1 MCRTPRKLRAL
12 PVLPLLLIVACTQT
26 PRMDDTKE
34 TDYIRML
41 REEFFK
47 THPDGQY
54 NENIARGEVVKGM
67 DFLEVLASWG
77 NPNKREK
84 PTDNVEYWIYLEVDE
99 DSMDWVQ
106 YKFEFRKSVLSGWD
120 LARHVASGR
129 EVDSPSGSN
138 SQVLTKGS
146 STDIGSD
153 KKKK

>member
-1 MCRTPRKLRAL
+1 MLRAL
-12 PVLPLLLIVACTQT
+12 PLLPLLLIVACSQT
-26 PRMDDTKE
+26 PRMSDTKE

-54 NENIARGEVVKGM
+54 NEYIAKGEVVKGM

-99 DSMDWVQ
+99 ASMDWVQ
-106 YKFEFRKSVLSGWD
+106 YKFEFRKSALSDWE
-120 LARHVASGR
+120 LARHVATGR
-129 EVDSPSGSN
+129 EIDSPSGSN
-138 SQVLTKGS
+138 AQVLTKGG
-146 STDIGSD
+146 STDIGSE
-153 KKKK
+153 KKK

>member
-1 MCRTPRKLRAL
+1 MCRTPRMLRAL
-12 PVLPLLLIVACTQT
+12 PLLPLLLIVACSHT

-54 NENIARGEVVKGM
+54 NEYIARGEVVKGM

-84 PTDNVEYWIYLEVDE
+84 PTDNVEYWIYLDVDE

-106 YKFEFRKSVLSGWD
+106 YKFEFRKSVLSDWD
-120 LARHVASGR
+120 LSRHVATGR
-129 EVDSPSGSN
+129 GVDVPSDSN
-138 SQVLTKGS
+138 TQVLTGEG

-153 KKKK
+153 KKK

>member
-1 MCRTPRKLRAL
+1 MCKTPQMLRAL
-12 PVLPLLLIVACTQT
+12 PLLTLLLIVACSQT
-26 PRMDDTKE
+26 PRIDDTQE
-34 TDYIRML
+34 TEYIRML

-54 NENIARGEVVKGM
+54 NENIARGEVLKGM

-106 YKFEFRKSVLSGWD
+106 YKFEFRKNVLSDWD
-120 LARHVASGR
+120 LSRHVATGK
-129 EVDSPSGSN
+129 EIDSSSGSN
-138 SQVLTKGS
+138 ARVLTKGG
-146 STDIGSD
+146 STSIGSG
-153 KKKK
+153 KKK